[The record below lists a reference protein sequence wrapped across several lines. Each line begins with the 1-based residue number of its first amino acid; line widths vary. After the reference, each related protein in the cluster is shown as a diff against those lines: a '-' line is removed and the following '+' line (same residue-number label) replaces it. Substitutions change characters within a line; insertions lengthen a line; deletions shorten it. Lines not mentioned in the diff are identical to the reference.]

1 MKRFLTWLGQKLT
14 QDKPASGSNLR
25 QPRARINPAR
35 VGKPPVAR
43 KQSVARKR
51 RREDKPAALKLSHDS
66 VGRIA
71 DGGPG
76 KNILI
81 RNRYIREDT
90 GTHETLTIIDDSV
103 LESDEDDGIDPYNTG
118 RFDRSK
124 HWDGR
129 SRS

>member
-1 MKRFLTWLGQKLT
+1 MKRFLSWLGQKLT
-14 QDKPASGSNLR
+14 HDKPASQSNLR
-25 QPRARINPAR
+25 PPRVRINPAR
-35 VGKPPVAR
+35 VGIPHT
-43 KQSVARKR
+43 ARKR
-51 RREDKPAALKLSHDS
+51 PIVKKPDESKPDVVEFSRESIGS
-66 VGRIA
+66 IE

-90 GTHETLTIIDDSV
+90 GTHETLKIIDDSV
-103 LESDEDDGIDPYNTG
+103 FESDESNGIDPYNTG

-129 SRS
+129 SRN